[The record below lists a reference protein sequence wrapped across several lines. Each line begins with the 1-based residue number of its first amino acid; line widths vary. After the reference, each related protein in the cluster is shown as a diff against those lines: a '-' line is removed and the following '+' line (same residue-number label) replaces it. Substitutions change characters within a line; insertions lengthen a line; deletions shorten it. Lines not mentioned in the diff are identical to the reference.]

1 MDLCLFSQPFTVTA
15 QRVHEQWPL
24 GQREKLY
31 MGSATWNWT
40 HQDYPGY
47 SYCWV
52 PKLSVANITL
62 SSQHGINPWDDQP
75 AIWWKVYYTGLLP
88 SWMRGCFLPTATD
101 TLDIELLSLQ
111 AILLPKLPRV
121 DVQNALSTIMVF
133 YMAFLFLITLHSK
146 WSLAML
152 IHWYYNFIHHP
163 EAESMTE
170 QWNGLWRFSYSASKV
185 AVGAKAPGRGYKYYK
200 SASTGVILSPLA
212 RIHGSRNQGVEMR
225 GTPLRIILSGVPL
238 ISIIPSN
245 LLAKPC
251 FPSL

>member
-1 MDLCLFSQPFTVTA
+1 MSLFRGTTVTA
-15 QRVHEQWPL
+15 QRVHEQQPL

-31 MGSATWNWT
+31 TGSATWNWT
-40 HQDYPGY
+40 QQDDPGHCH
-47 SYCWV
+47 CWV
-52 PKLSVANITL
+52 PKLSVANTTL
-62 SSQHGINPWDDQP
+62 SSQRGINPWDDQP
-75 AIWWKVYYTGLLP
+75 AIWWQVYYTGLLP
-88 SWMRGCFLPTATD
+88 SWMRGWVGRNPTATD

-111 AILLPKLPRV
+111 AKLLPKLPRV

-133 YMAFLFLITLHSK
+133 YTAFLFLITLHSK
-146 WSLAML
+146 WNLAML
-152 IHWYYNFIHHP
+152 IRWYYNFIHHP

-185 AVGAKAPGRGYKYYK
+185 AVSAKSPGRGYKYYK

-225 GTPLRIILSGVPL
+225 GTPL
-238 ISIIPSN
+238 SIIPSN
-245 LLAKPC
+245 LPAKSC